1 MIYPKYQIFRDGE
14 DGQFYYQLKAADG
27 KIVLNSEGYPSREFC
42 LDNIN
47 LIRRNARFDNSFD
60 RKNEFSNYTFVLKC
74 CKGEVLAEGEAYYD
88 TNSREGGIYA
98 VKRDGITAPVEDLSE
113 NRLLK

>member
-1 MIYPKYQIFRDGE
+1 MIYPKYQIFRNGE

-27 KIVLNSEGYPSREFC
+27 KIVLISDGYSSKESC
-42 LDNIN
+42 LYNIN
-47 LIRRNARFDNSFD
+47 LIRRNARYDNSFD

-88 TNSREGGIYA
+88 TDARESGIYA

-113 NRLLK
+113 NRLQK